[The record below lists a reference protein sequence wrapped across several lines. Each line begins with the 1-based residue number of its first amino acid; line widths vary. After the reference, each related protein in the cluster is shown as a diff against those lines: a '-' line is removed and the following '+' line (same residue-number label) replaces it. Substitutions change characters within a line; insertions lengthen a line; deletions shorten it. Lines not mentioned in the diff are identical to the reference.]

1 MINLMQYGQNFDRAY
16 QRNSTVKYN
25 LTEMADNNNTTTQ
38 KSNLKKAALRR
49 SGAALK
55 TLYPFVKHILENS

>member
-1 MINLMQYGQNFDRAY
+1 MDLDRAY

-49 SGAALK
+49 SG
-55 TLYPFVKHILENS
+55 